1 MFDFESEKRKVI
13 GALKENGLDTTQAE
27 TVADCIAT
35 ADLYGVTSHGCA
47 VLSAHID
54 RLNRG
59 GYNLHP
65 AFKIVRETPSFAV
78 IDGDN
83 AIGFV
88 SAVYCMKY
96 AINRAKTN
104 GVFTVFSRNNN
115 TFGPAFYYSLKAAEK
130 GCIAFICS
138 NSPAQMA
145 PIGGKEKMLGTNPFS
160 MVIPVPESDPII
172 VDMATSVVAKSKFK
186 EYKVANKP
194 LPDGWA
200 LDKNGNPTNDP
211 DEGIQ
216 GFVQPMAGFKGYCI
230 SMLIDIMSG
239 VLSGAACLNEVGR
252 FYSEGNDG
260 MNVGFYITAFSP
272 EIICGDDY
280 SVRIKEFVNLLRTS
294 VAAEGSSVCL
304 PGDDRITVRK
314 RNNRYEIDGLSEN
327 L

>member
-1 MFDFESEKRKVI
+1 MAGFDFAEQKGKIASKLV
-13 GALKENGLDTTQAE
+13 ENGVPLEQAQI
-27 TVADCIAT
+27 VADCFAT

-47 VLSAHID
+47 VLPAHIG
-54 RLNRG
+54 RLKRG
-59 GYNLHP
+59 GYNLNP
-65 AFKIVRETPSFAV
+65 EFKIIRKTPSFAV

-83 AIGFV
+83 AMGPV
-88 SAVYCMKY
+88 SAAYCMDY
-96 AINRAKTN
+96 AVRKAKEN

-145 PIGGKEKMLGTNPFS
+145 PIGGKEKMLGTNPLS

-186 EYKVANKP
+186 EYKAQNKP

-200 LDKNGNPTNDP
+200 LDKNGKPTNNP

-216 GFVQPMAGFKGYCI
+216 GLVQPMAGYKGYSI
-230 SMLIDIMSG
+230 SMLIDIISG
-239 VLSGAACLNEVGR
+239 VLSGAAFLNKVGR
-252 FYSEGNDG
+252 FYDDDNDS

-272 EIICGDDY
+272 EIICGEDY
-280 SVRIKEFVNLLRTS
+280 GTRIKKFTETLKNSAPADGNTVSF
-294 VAAEGSSVCL
+294 
-304 PGDDRITVRK
+304 PGEDRIKTK
-314 RNNRYEIDGLSEN
+314 LSN
-327 L
+327 I